1 LHRGRDRSK
10 LCIMADRLRRTSLR
24 VTEHAQRAVHYAKI
38 EAGRLGH
45 DRVGTEH
52 LLLGLLHDQACL
64 AAATLG
70 RLEIQPETVRRRVEE
85 TVGRGPPHD
94 GYPGHLPATRPF
106 TIVLGLAGR
115 EAMELEHD
123 RLGTE
128 HLLLGLASEGE
139 GVAAGVLQE
148 LGAGLLE
155 LREAVVAEY
164 AEGVDPEP
172 LPPDRGPPS
181 WEPPP
186 GAKLRGVVPLA
197 QEHLLPS
204 GDRLVLLS
212 LEVWS
217 DWFDLRYAVVYATPE
232 PEGELPRPAVVGAVE
247 VSDRAGTAYTNR
259 TSTHPSF
266 GMVRVHQ
273 HTFVPSPPAGTELL
287 ELRFGEPGTVRSAA
301 PPLVVIDVSLR

>member
-1 LHRGRDRSK
+1 
-10 LCIMADRLRRTSLR
+10 MR
-24 VTEHAQRAVHYAKI
+24 VTECAQRAVRYAKM

-52 LLLGLLHDQACL
+52 LLLGVLHDQACL

-70 RLEIQPETVRRRVEE
+70 RLEIRPEAVRRRVEE
-85 TVGRGPPHD
+85 TVGRGRPHD
-94 GYPGHLPATRPF
+94 GYPGHLPTTKAF

-139 GVAAGVLQE
+139 GVAAGVLQQ
-148 LGAGLLE
+148 LGGGLLA

-164 AEGVDPEP
+164 AAGVAPEP
-172 LPPDRGPPS
+172 FPPDRGPPS

-197 QEHLLPS
+197 QEHPLPS
-204 GDRLVLLS
+204 GDTLVLLS
-212 LEVWS
+212 LEIWS
-217 DWFDLRYAVVYATPE
+217 DWFDLRYAVFYATPE
-232 PEGELPRPAVVGAVE
+232 PGGELPRPAVLGAVE
-247 VSDRAGTAYTNR
+247 VSDRAGTTYTNR
-259 TSTHPSF
+259 TSTHPAS

-287 ELRFGEPGTVRSAA
+287 ELRIGEPGTVHGAS
-301 PPLVVIDVSLR
+301 PPLVVTDVTLR